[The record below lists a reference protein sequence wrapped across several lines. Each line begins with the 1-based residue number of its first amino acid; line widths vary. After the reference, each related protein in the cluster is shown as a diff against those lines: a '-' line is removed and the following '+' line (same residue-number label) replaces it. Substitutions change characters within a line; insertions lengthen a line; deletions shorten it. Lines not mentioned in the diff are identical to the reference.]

1 MNIKLFSE
9 SDEHIWVN
17 QDEHIT
23 LSNNIGDMVN

>member
-9 SDEHIWVN
+9 SDLHILVN

-23 LSNNIGDMVN
+23 VPVILVVW